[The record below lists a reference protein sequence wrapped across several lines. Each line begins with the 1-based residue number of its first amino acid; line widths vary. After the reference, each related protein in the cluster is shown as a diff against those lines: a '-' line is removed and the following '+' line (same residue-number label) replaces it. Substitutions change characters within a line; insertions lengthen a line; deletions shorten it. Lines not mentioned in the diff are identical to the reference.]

1 MIFSFDSMSHVSS
14 HQQIDAVIA
23 ASQSVMTSSKFK
35 TLLEAWFLS
44 IRCLFLHMFQV
55 ILAFGNYM
63 NSQRRGGAYG
73 FKLSVF
79 ERV

>member
-1 MIFSFDSMSHVSS
+1 MSS
-14 HQQIDAVIA
+14 
-23 ASQSVMTSSKFK
+23 TKFR
-35 TLLEAWFLS
+35 TLLE
-44 IRCLFLHMFQV
+44 V

-79 ERV
+79 ERVG